1 MGDTNILIV
10 KIMFKLVYNLCFS
23 ILYAVIVILLAQ
35 KEELLAIQYSGNQ
48 ILKSLKE
55 IE

>member
-1 MGDTNILIV
+1 
-10 KIMFKLVYNLCFS
+10 MFKLFYNLCFS
-23 ILYAVIVILLAQ
+23 ILYAIIVMVLAQ
-35 KEELLAIQYSGNQ
+35 KEELLEILVALLAIQYSGNQ